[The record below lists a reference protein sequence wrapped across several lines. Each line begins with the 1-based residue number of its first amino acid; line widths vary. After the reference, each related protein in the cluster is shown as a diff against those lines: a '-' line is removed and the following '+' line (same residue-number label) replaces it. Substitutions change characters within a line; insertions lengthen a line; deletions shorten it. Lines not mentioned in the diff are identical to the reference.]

1 MYIQFRSFYIVISR
15 STFENLLRVKI
26 RSMRPSKIAVAFKY
40 IDQNGSGTV
49 NKEEINQLL
58 HLDGKI
64 SYWFQAQR
72 DQPAPP
78 SEW

>member
-1 MYIQFRSFYIVISR
+1 MKRYYV
-15 STFENLLRVKI
+15 TEVTNTYENLLYVQI

-58 HLDGKI
+58 HLDGKR
-64 SYWFQAQR
+64 SYSSQAER
-72 DQPAPP
+72 DKPAPP

>member
-1 MYIQFRSFYIVISR
+1 
-15 STFENLLRVKI
+15 
-26 RSMRPSKIAVAFKY
+26 MRPSKIAVAFKY

-58 HLDGKI
+58 HLDGKRSFWSQI
-64 SYWFQAQR
+64 NQLLQLMVR

-78 SEW
+78 PG

>member
-1 MYIQFRSFYIVISR
+1 
-15 STFENLLRVKI
+15 
-26 RSMRPSKIAVAFKY
+26 MRPSKIAVAFKF

-58 HLDGKI
+58 HLDGKR
-64 SYWFQAQR
+64 SYWSQAKKN
-72 DQPAPP
+72 QPVPP